1 MRVAQRHVANSLL
14 NALLSPDESSL
25 LLLTSGGVA
34 VIVALSAIAVKSQY
48 PLPCDDD
55 SVSMSEMS
63 VVNPVDYTRSN
74 YCGWWDAE
82 HVLVSQLN
90 GDVCVMRAADWTMVS
105 PWERFDV
112 GCLARCANHR
122 AIVISCARNLM
133 VDCDGKDHL
142 TRVYSAVTL
151 EGVTPKEKF
160 LNCIEN
166 RMMSQAAALA
176 TQYHFDTD
184 LMYTIGCW

>member
-1 MRVAQRHVANSLL
+1 M
-14 NALLSPDESSL
+14 
-25 LLLTSGGVA
+25 
-34 VIVALSAIAVKSQY
+34 IVTLSAIAVKSQY
-48 PLPCDDD
+48 PLPRDDE

-63 VVNPVDYTRSN
+63 VVNPIDYTRTN
-74 YCGWWDAE
+74 YCTWWDDDHIFA
-82 HVLVSQLN
+82 SQLN
-90 GDVCVMRAADWTMVS
+90 GDVCVMHTDWRMAS

-142 TRVYSAVTL
+142 TCDYSTVTL
-151 EGVTPKEKF
+151 EEVTPKEKF

-166 RMMSQAAALA
+166 RMWSQASELA
-176 TQYHFDTD
+176 SRYSFDTD
-184 LMYTIGCW
+184 LMYLFGF